1 MPVYP
6 VRKPATYGRDDISKD
21 PRPQDGA
28 LNPKFSKPKTE
39 IPKQV
44 RDDKKARTEPL
55 CHAELVSASGL
66 LFSAFSRHTFHP
78 RPQDGVFRC
87 DFNNIL
93 IPYRKDR
100 VKAPVF
106 SNRVYSKERRGD
118 LKRFL
123 ILF

>member
-1 MPVYP
+1 MN
-6 VRKPATYGRDDISKD
+6 KD
-21 PRPQDGA
+21 PRPQGGA

-44 RDDKKARTEPL
+44 RDDKKTRTEPS

-87 DFNNIL
+87 DFNKLPIS
-93 IPYRKDR
+93 Y
-100 VKAPVF
+100 
-106 SNRVYSKERRGD
+106 
-118 LKRFL
+118 
-123 ILF
+123 

>member
-6 VRKPATYGRDDISKD
+6 VRNPATYGRDDINK
-21 PRPQDGA
+21 
-28 LNPKFSKPKTE
+28 
-39 IPKQV
+39 
-44 RDDKKARTEPL
+44 
-55 CHAELVSASGL
+55 
-66 LFSAFSRHTFHP
+66 
-78 RPQDGVFRC
+78 
-87 DFNNIL
+87 IL